1 MTALDLPFT
10 PAPKRCETN
19 LCNVRRLRAMGI
31 RDKPI
36 APRPPWQNPT
46 VAERVESGIL
56 HDVVPKV
63 SVLGVL
69 INPNN

>member
-1 MTALDLPFT
+1 
-10 PAPKRCETN
+10 
-19 LCNVRRLRAMGI
+19 MGI